1 MMYTYR
7 FTGPADQGIL
17 LKNRGNNA
25 RLDSKMAMPQKF
37 YPSDGDSMFSGARKI
52 YRIDAMSKHK
62 LNKHHHHHHDNSAT
76 FPPSGIPIKHTD
88 ASQHLYMKK
97 AQAIGKSS
105 QFNISKENPL
115 SFRAQ
120 DTTSRNSAL
129 RRVRS
134 GGCTAPKKKGALEN
148 TFKCGGSSTLT
159 GTGNRQ
165 YVVPNLLYNISEVAL
180 HNSVDSAWI
189 VYMGKVYDITTSEWD
204 MSHINSSYWGT
215 DITSA
220 ITSSHSSGPTPNT
233 PTSQSAIEVM
243 LEPYM
248 IGYFV

>member
-1 MMYTYR
+1 MYTYR

-37 YPSDGDSMFSGARKI
+37 YPSAGDSMFSGARKI
-52 YRIDAMSKHK
+52 YRIDAMSKHN
-62 LNKHHHHHHDNSAT
+62 LNKHDLNKHDYNSDN
-76 FPPSGIPIKHTD
+76 FPTSGIPIKHTD

-120 DTTSRNSAL
+120 DTTSRNRAISH
-129 RRVRS
+129 VRA
-134 GGCTAPKKKGALEN
+134 GGCVAPKKKGAVAN
-148 TFKCGGSSTLT
+148 SFKSGGGSSLT

-180 HNSVDSAWI
+180 HNSVNSAWI
-189 VYMGKVYDITTSEWD
+189 VYMGKVYDITTSVWD
-204 MSHINSSYWGT
+204 MSHIDQSYWGT

-220 ITSSHSSGPTPNT
+220 ITSSHSPGPTPNT
-233 PTSQSAIEVM
+233 PTSQSAIEAM

>member
-1 MMYTYR
+1 MIYTYR

-37 YPSDGDSMFSGARKI
+37 YPSAGDSMFSGARKI
-52 YRIDAMSKHK
+52 YRTDALSTHN
-62 LNKHHHHHHDNSAT
+62 LNKHVVNSAT
-76 FPPSGIPIKHTD
+76 FPASGIPIKHTD

-97 AQAIGKSS
+97 AKAIGKSS

-148 TFKCGGSSTLT
+148 KFKSGGGSALT

-165 YVVPNLLYNISEVAL
+165 YVVPTL
-180 HNSVDSAWI
+180 
-189 VYMGKVYDITTSEWD
+189 
-204 MSHINSSYWGT
+204 
-215 DITSA
+215 
-220 ITSSHSSGPTPNT
+220 
-233 PTSQSAIEVM
+233 
-243 LEPYM
+243 
-248 IGYFV
+248 

>member
-37 YPSDGDSMFSGARKI
+37 YPSAGDSMFSGARKI
-52 YRIDAMSKHK
+52 YRTDAMSKHN
-62 LNKHHHHHHDNSAT
+62 LNKHDYNSGKIPA
-76 FPPSGIPIKHTD
+76 SGIPIKHTD

-129 RRVRS
+129 RRARS

-148 TFKCGGSSTLT
+148 TFKCGGGSSLT

-165 YVVPNLLYNISEVAL
+165 YIVPNILYNISQVAL
-180 HNSVDSAWI
+180 HASPTDAWI
-189 VYMGKVYDITTSEWD
+189 VYMGKVYDITTSVWD
-204 MSHINSSYWGT
+204 MSHIEPQYWGT

-220 ITSSHSSGPTPNT
+220 ITSSHSPGPTPNT
-233 PTSQSAIEVM
+233 PTSQSSIEVM

-248 IGYFV
+248 IGYIV

>member
-1 MMYTYR
+1 MYTYR

-37 YPSDGDSMFSGARKI
+37 YPSAGDSMFSGARKI
-52 YRIDAMSKHK
+52 YRIDAMSKHN
-62 LNKHHHHHHDNSAT
+62 LNKHDYNSAT
-76 FPPSGIPIKHTD
+76 FPASGIPLKHTD

-97 AQAIGKSS
+97 AEAIGKSS

-129 RRVRS
+129 RRARS

-148 TFKCGGSSTLT
+148 TFKCGGGSTLT

-180 HNSVDSAWI
+180 HNSSDDAWI
-189 VYMGKVYDITTSEWD
+189 VYDNNVYDITNSAFY
-204 MSHINSSYWGT
+204 MSHIDSQYWGT
-215 DITSA
+215 DITS
-220 ITSSHSSGPTPNT
+220 TTTNSHLPASTENT
-233 PTSQSAIEVM
+233 PVTQSDVKAK
-243 LEPYM
+243 LQPLLL
-248 IGYFV
+248 GYIV

>member
-37 YPSDGDSMFSGARKI
+37 YPSAGDSMFSGARKI
-52 YRIDAMSKHK
+52 YRIDAMSKHN
-62 LNKHHHHHHDNSAT
+62 LNKHDYNSDT
-76 FPPSGIPIKHTD
+76 FPTSGIPIKHTD

-129 RRVRS
+129 RRVRN

-148 TFKCGGSSTLT
+148 TFKCGGSSILT
-159 GTGNRQ
+159 STGNRQ

-180 HNSVDSAWI
+180 HNSTDSAWI
-189 VYMGKVYDITTSEWD
+189 VYMGKVYDITTSQWD
-204 MSHINSSYWGT
+204 MSHIDPSYWGK

-220 ITSSHSSGPTPNT
+220 ITNSHSPGPTPNT
-233 PTSQSAIEVM
+233 PTSQSEIEVM